1 MRASKQP
8 GCEKTSINL
17 AAVLFALGQSAS
29 IAEAYRCNARC
40 NARSG
45 QAKAR
50 PAEQPSFFAGAMHL
64 ERKAERNEPYML
76 TSFRNLVDVGSRF
89 VSDCISAATRSRIML
104 TA

>member
-29 IAEAYRCNARC
+29 IAEAYRCNAR
-40 NARSG
+40 SG
-45 QAKAR
+45 QAKAL
-50 PAEQPSFFAGAMHL
+50 PAEQPSFFADAMHL
-64 ERKAERNEPYML
+64 ERKAERKEPYML
-76 TSFRNLVDVGSRF
+76 TSFRNLVDVGSSF